1 MLLAAPRRLDAYR
14 RGVTSLPPGQRA
26 LGEFPR
32 FGTHIRVR
40 PVVPDPY
47 VLRVGGDVEAPCEID
62 PAELGR
68 LPQVDQVSD
77 FHCVATWS
85 RLGLRWSGV
94 RFADVYERLIAPRAR
109 PRARARYVIF
119 RGFDRGFF
127 CMLPLEDA
135 LRPNVLLADRL
146 DGEPLTLAH
155 GAPLRV
161 VAPDHYGYKSCK
173 HLAAIDF
180 GDDSIRGVGLIQH
193 PRGRVAAE
201 ERGRVLP
208 GPFFRWLFGELALRL
223 FLARFRKYQD
233 PHVRR

>member
-1 MLLAAPRRLDAYR
+1 M
-14 RGVTSLPPGQRA
+14 
-26 LGEFPR
+26 
-32 FGTHIRVR
+32 
-40 PVVPDPY
+40 PDPY
-47 VLRVGGDVEAPCEID
+47 VLRVGGGVETPCEID
-62 PAELGR
+62 PAELAT
-68 LPQVDQVSD
+68 LPRVEQVSD

-94 RFADVYERLIAPRAR
+94 RFADVYDRLIAPRAR

-119 RGFDRGFF
+119 RGFDHGFF

-135 LRPNVLLADRL
+135 LRPNVVLADRL

-193 PRGRVAAE
+193 PRGRVASE
-201 ERGRVLP
+201 ERGRALP
-208 GPFFRWLFGELALRL
+208 GPFFRWLFGGLALRF
-223 FLARFRKYQD
+223 FLVRFRKYQD
-233 PHVRR
+233 PHVRS

>member
-1 MLLAAPRRLDAYR
+1 LD
-14 RGVTSLPPGQRA
+14 VTPAILPPGQTA
-26 LGEFPR
+26 IDEFPR

-40 PVVPDPY
+40 PIVPRRYVV
-47 VLRVGGDVEAPCEID
+47 RVGGDVATRCEIQL
-62 PAELGR
+62 AELAD
-68 LPQVDQVSD
+68 LPRVEQVSD

-85 RLGLRWSGV
+85 RLGLRWSGM
-94 RFADVYERLIAPRAR
+94 RFVDVYERLIVPRAR
-109 PRARARYVIF
+109 PRATAQYVTF
-119 RGFDRGFF
+119 RGFDGGFF
-127 CMLPLEDA
+127 CMLPIEDA

-180 GDDSIRGVGLIQH
+180 GRDSIRGVGLIQH

-208 GPFFRWLFGELALRL
+208 GALYRAL
-223 FLARFRKYQD
+223 NGRVLLRPLLRRFRRYQL
-233 PHVRR
+233 PGV

>member
-1 MLLAAPRRLDAYR
+1 
-14 RGVTSLPPGQRA
+14 VTALPPGQRA
-26 LGEFPR
+26 IDYFPR

-40 PVVPDPY
+40 PVVPDHL
-47 VLRVGGDVEAPCEID
+47 VLRVGGDVEAKCEID
-62 PAELGR
+62 IAELSA
-68 LPQVDQVSD
+68 LPRVEHVSD

-94 RFADVYERLIAPRAR
+94 RFADVYERLIAGRAR
-109 PRARARYVIF
+109 PRAGARYVTF
-119 RGFDRGFF
+119 RGFDGGFS

-173 HLAAIDF
+173 HLMAIDF
-180 GDDSIRGVGLIQH
+180 GRDSIRGVGLIQH

-201 ERGRVLP
+201 ERGRLLP
-208 GPFFRWLFGELALRL
+208 GPLYRVLNGRVLLRPL
-223 FLARFRKYQD
+223 LARFRKYQV
-233 PHVRR
+233 P

>member
-1 MLLAAPRRLDAYR
+1 MLLAGPSPIYR
-14 RGVTSLPPGQRA
+14 RRVPSLPSGQRTI
-26 LGEFPR
+26 GEFPR

-40 PVVPDPY
+40 PVIPNRL
-47 VLRVGGDVEAPCEID
+47 VLRVGGDVEAPSEIE
-62 PAELGR
+62 PAELAA
-68 LPQVDQVSD
+68 LPRVDQVSD

-85 RLGLRWSGV
+85 RVGLRWGGV
-94 RFADVYERLIAPRAR
+94 RFADVFERLIAPRAR
-109 PRARARYVIF
+109 PHPGARYVIF
-119 RGFDRGFF
+119 RGFDGGFF
-127 CMLPLEDA
+127 CMLPVADA

-146 DGEPLTLAH
+146 DGQPLSLAH

-208 GPFFRWLFGELALRL
+208 GWFYRVLNSRIVLPAIR
-223 FLARFRKYQD
+223 ARFRKYQD
-233 PHVRR
+233 PN

>member
-1 MLLAAPRRLDAYR
+1 M
-14 RGVTSLPPGQRA
+14 TSLPPGQRA
-26 LGEFPR
+26 IDDFPR

-40 PVVPDPY
+40 PRVPDRL
-47 VLRVGGDVEAPCEID
+47 VLRVGGEVETPS
-62 PAELGR
+62 ELDR
-68 LPQVDQVSD
+68 DELAALPRVEQVSD

-85 RLGLRWSGV
+85 RLGLHWGGV
-94 RFADVYERLIAPRAR
+94 RFADVYEGLIAPRAR
-109 PRARARYVIF
+109 PRPSARYVIF
-119 RGFDRGFF
+119 RGFDGGFF

-146 DGEPLTLAH
+146 DGAPLTLAH

-173 HLAAIDF
+173 HLAAIEF

-201 ERGRVLP
+201 ERGRLLPGLLYRVLNSRVVLP
-208 GPFFRWLFGELALRL
+208 PMR
-223 FLARFRKYQD
+223 ARFRKYQD
-233 PHVRR
+233 PT

>member
-1 MLLAAPRRLDAYR
+1 
-14 RGVTSLPPGQRA
+14 VTSLPPGQRA
-26 LGEFPR
+26 IDDFPR

-40 PVVPDPY
+40 PLVPDRL
-47 VLRVGGDVEAPCEID
+47 VLRVGGEVETPS
-62 PAELGR
+62 ELDR
-68 LPQVDQVSD
+68 DDLAALPRVEQVSD

-85 RLGLRWSGV
+85 RLGLRWGGV
-94 RFADVYERLIAPRAR
+94 RFADVYEGLIAPRAR
-109 PRARARYVIF
+109 PRPSARYVIF
-119 RGFDRGFF
+119 RGFDGGFF

-146 DGEPLTLAH
+146 DGAPLTLAH

-173 HLAAIDF
+173 HLAAIEF

-201 ERGRVLP
+201 ERGRLLPGLLYRVLNSRVVLP
-208 GPFFRWLFGELALRL
+208 PM
-223 FLARFRKYQD
+223 LARFRKYQD
-233 PHVRR
+233 PT